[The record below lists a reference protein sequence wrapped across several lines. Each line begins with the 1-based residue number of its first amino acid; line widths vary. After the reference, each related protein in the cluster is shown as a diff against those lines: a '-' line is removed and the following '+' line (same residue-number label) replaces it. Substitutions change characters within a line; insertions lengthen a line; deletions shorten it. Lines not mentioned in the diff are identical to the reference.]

1 MRTIVNSDG
10 LTPPAV
16 SSSTWSRAIVGLS
29 DTVDRVCTFCFVTA
43 TVLFAFVTLLGVFFR
58 YILNNSLVWSDEVG
72 LMIFIWAT
80 FLSIASGYLHGK
92 HVNMDLLV
100 RKLPP
105 AWESRAA
112 VVAEGLA
119 LAYLAA
125 LTVSSIQN
133 IPMVAAI
140 RSDALRWPLTVPFL
154 AIPVACLIMDLHWV
168 RRNLASGIS
177 IAVVAKLLIGG
188 TFLFLV
194 MLPIGQYV
202 QLTGL
207 LRVAALLSALFIPMM
222 IGVPV
227 ALSLGFMATFYI
239 GSVGGV
245 PFNVGAEQVS
255 NGISIIALTA
265 IPLLMLSGKLMHEA
279 GIAQYI
285 VDLAQVLVGRLRGGL
300 GAANV
305 VASFIFGDISGS
317 AVSDTA
323 AIGSLMIPQMKK
335 RGYRA
340 DFCAALQG
348 TSGTLGM
355 MAPLAITILLYAAAT
370 NTSVSRLAAATV
382 LPAFLLAA
390 SFILVALIHGRR
402 NNYPREVVTRAMI
415 APRILKAMPGMFAL
429 VLVVGG
435 ILGGVFTPAEVGA
448 VLLGYVL
455 LLSVFLY
462 KTAKPK
468 GLYNAVVDAGYI
480 SGMTLFMASTSSF
493 LGFVLARDLVAL
505 HVVDFVTQ
513 ISTDKYAVI
522 FLVSGVFIILGMILE
537 PPAMIFGFLPSFM
550 PLLAK
555 VNVDVVHW
563 GVLFCTNMGLGCII
577 PPVAL
582 NLFVSTQ
589 IAGVRYEEA
598 VRAAIP
604 FIIIMMI
611 DLAIMAIFPIVPLML
626 PHIIFDY
633 PLPKW

>member
-1 MRTIVNSDG
+1 MGTIENSDG

-16 SSSTWSRAIVGLS
+16 SSSAWSRAVAGLS
-29 DTVDRVCTFCFVTA
+29 DAVDRVCIFSFVTA
-43 TVLFAFVTLLGVFFR
+43 TVLFAFVMLLGVFFR
-58 YILNNSLVWSDEVG
+58 YALNDSLVWADEVG

-80 FLSIASGYLHGK
+80 FLSIASGYLHDK
-92 HVNMDLLV
+92 HVNTDVLV
-100 RKLPP
+100 RKLSP
-105 AWESRAA
+105 AWASRAA

-119 LAYLAA
+119 LGYLAA
-125 LTVSSIQN
+125 LTVSSMQN
-133 IPMVAAI
+133 IPMVASI
-140 RSDALRWPLTVPFL
+140 RSDALRWPMTVPFL
-154 AIPVACLIMDLHWV
+154 AIPVSCLIMDLHWV
-168 RRNLASGIS
+168 RRNLISGIS
-177 IAVVAKLLIGG
+177 IAAAAKLLIGG

-207 LRVAALLSALFIPMM
+207 LRGVVLLCALFVPML

-227 ALSLGFMATFYI
+227 ALSLGFMATLYI

-245 PFNVGAEQVS
+245 PFNVGAEQIS
-255 NGISIIALTA
+255 NGISIMALMA

-279 GIAQYI
+279 GVAQYI
-285 VDLAQVLVGRLRGGL
+285 VDLAQVMVGRLRGGL

-348 TSGTLGM
+348 SAGTLGM

-370 NTSVSRLAAATV
+370 NTSVSRLAAATI
-382 LPAFLLAA
+382 LPAFLLAG
-390 SFILVALIHGRR
+390 SFMAVALIHGRR

-415 APRILKAMPGMFAL
+415 APRLLKALPGMFAL

-435 ILGGVFTPAEVGA
+435 ILGGIFTPAEVGA
-448 VLLGYVL
+448 VLLAYVL
-455 LLSVFLY
+455 FLSFCY

-468 GLYNAVVDAGYI
+468 RLYDAVVEAGYI

-493 LGFVLARDLVAL
+493 LGFVLARDLVAF
-505 HVVDFVTQ
+505 HVVNFVTQ
-513 ISTDKYAVI
+513 ISTNKYAVI
-522 FLVSGVFIILGMILE
+522 FLVSAVFIILGMILE

-563 GVLFCTNMGLGCII
+563 GVLFCTNMGLGCLI

-582 NLFVSTQ
+582 NLFISTQ

-598 VRAAIP
+598 VRAAMP
-604 FIIIMMI
+604 FIIIMTI
-611 DLAIMAIFPIVPLML
+611 DMAIMSIFPIIPLML
-626 PHIIFDY
+626 PHLIFDY
-633 PLPKW
+633 PLPGW

>member
-1 MRTIVNSDG
+1 MSAAGNSDSM
-10 LTPPAV
+10 TQPASP
-16 SSSTWSRAIVGLS
+16 SSVWSRSVVGFS
-29 DTVDRVCTFCFVTA
+29 NAVDRACTFTSVIA
-43 TVLFAFVTLLGVFFR
+43 TVAFAVVMLMGVFFR
-58 YILNNSLVWSDEVG
+58 YVLNNSLVWSDEVG
-72 LMIFIWAT
+72 LMLFIWAT

-92 HVNMDLLV
+92 HVNLDLLV
-100 RKLPP
+100 QALPP
-105 AWESRAA
+105 AWQSRVA

-119 LAYLAA
+119 LGFLAA
-125 LTVSSIQN
+125 LTVSSVQN
-133 IPMVAAI
+133 IPFVAGI
-140 RSDALRWPLTVPFL
+140 RSDALRWPMMVPFL
-154 AIPVACLIMDLHWV
+154 AIPVACAIMNLHWI

-177 IAVVAKLLIGG
+177 PAAMVKLAIAG

-194 MLPIGQYV
+194 MLPIGQYM
-202 QLTGL
+202 QLTGG
-207 LRVAALLSALFIPMM
+207 LRVAMLLGVLFVPML

-227 ALSLGFMATFYI
+227 ALSLGFMATFYA

-245 PFNVGAEQVS
+245 PFNVGAEQIF
-255 NGISIIALTA
+255 NGISLLALMA

-323 AIGSLMIPQMKK
+323 AIGSLMIPQMKQ

-370 NTSVSRLAAATV
+370 STSVSRLAAATV
-382 LPAFLLAA
+382 VPSFLLAA
-390 SFILVALIHGRR
+390 SFILVALIHGWRH
-402 NNYPREVVTRAMI
+402 NYPREVVPRATI
-415 APRILKAMPGMFAL
+415 VPRVVKALPGMFAL

-448 VLLGYVL
+448 VLLAYVL
-455 LLSVFLY
+455 VLSLCY
-462 KTAKPK
+462 KRAKPK
-468 GLYNAVVDAGYI
+468 QLYQAVVDAGHI
-480 SGMTLFMASTSSF
+480 SGMTLFMATTSSF

-505 HVVDFVTQ
+505 QVVDFVTQ
-513 ISTDKYAVI
+513 ISTDKNVVI

-563 GVLFCTNMGLGCII
+563 GVLFCTNMGLGCIL

-582 NLFVSTQ
+582 NLFISTQ
-589 IAGVRYEEA
+589 IAGVRYEAA
-598 VRAAIP
+598 VRATIP
-604 FIIIMMI
+604 FIIIMVI
-611 DLAIMAIFPIVPLML
+611 DLAIMAIFPIIPLML
-626 PHIIFDY
+626 PHLIFDY
-633 PLPKW
+633 PLPR

>member
-1 MRTIVNSDG
+1 MSAASNDDG
-10 LTPPAV
+10 WTDAAAP
-16 SSSTWSRAIVGLS
+16 SSVWSRSVVSLS
-29 DTVDRVCTFCFVTA
+29 DAVDGACTFTSVIA
-43 TVLFAFVTLLGVFFR
+43 TVAFALVMLMGVFFR
-58 YILNNSLVWSDEVG
+58 YVLNNSLVWSDEIG
-72 LMIFIWAT
+72 LMLFVWAT

-92 HVNMDLLV
+92 HVNLDLLV
-100 RKLPP
+100 NALPP
-105 AWESRAA
+105 AWQSRFA
-112 VVAEGLA
+112 VIAEGLA
-119 LAYLAA
+119 LGFLAA
-125 LTVSSIQN
+125 LTVSSVQN
-133 IPMVAAI
+133 VPLVAGI
-140 RSDALRWPLTVPFL
+140 RSDALRWPMMIPFL
-154 AIPVACLIMDLHWV
+154 AIPVACAIMDLHWV

-177 IAVVAKLLIGG
+177 LAAVLKLAIAGI
-188 TFLFLV
+188 FLFLV
-194 MLPIGQYV
+194 MLPVGQYL
-202 QLTGL
+202 QLTGG
-207 LRVAALLSALFIPMM
+207 LRVAMLLGALFVPML

-227 ALSLGFMATFYI
+227 ALSLGFMATFYA

-245 PFNVGAEQVS
+245 PFNVGAEQIS
-255 NGISIIALTA
+255 NGISLLALMA

-279 GIAQYI
+279 GVAQYI

-323 AIGSLMIPQMKK
+323 AIGSLMIPQMKQ

-382 LPAFLLAA
+382 VPSFLLAA
-390 SFILVALIHGRR
+390 SFIMVALIHGRR
-402 NNYPREVVTRAMI
+402 HNYPREVVARATI
-415 APRILKAMPGMFAL
+415 VPRVVRALPGMFAL

-435 ILGGVFTPAEVGA
+435 ILGGIFTPAEVGA

-455 LLSVFLY
+455 VLSFFY
-462 KTAKPK
+462 KKAKPK
-468 GLYNAVVDAGYI
+468 RLYQAVVDAGHI
-480 SGMTLFMASTSSF
+480 SGMTLFMAATSSF
-493 LGFVLARDLVAL
+493 LGFVLARDLVAYQ
-505 HVVDFVTQ
+505 VVDFVTQ

-522 FLVSGVFIILGMILE
+522 FLVSAVFIVLGMILE

-563 GVLFCTNMGLGCII
+563 GVLFCTNMGLGCIL

-589 IAGVRYEEA
+589 IAGVRYEAA
-598 VRAAIP
+598 VRATIP
-604 FIIIMMI
+604 FIIIMLI
-611 DLAIMAIFPIVPLML
+611 DLAIMAIFPIIPLML
-626 PHIIFDY
+626 PHLIFDY
-633 PLPKW
+633 PLPK

>member
-1 MRTIVNSDG
+1 MRSAGNDDTALPAASSSAWERALVSLSDG
-10 LTPPAV
+10 
-16 SSSTWSRAIVGLS
+16 
-29 DTVDRVCTFCFVTA
+29 VDRVCTFSFVSA
-43 TVLFAFVTLLGVFFR
+43 TVAFALVMLMGVFFR
-58 YILNNSLVWSDEVG
+58 YVLNNSLAWSDEVG

-80 FLSIASGYLHGK
+80 FLSIASGYLHDK
-92 HVNMDLLV
+92 HVNLDLLV
-100 RKLPP
+100 NTLSPVWK
-105 AWESRAA
+105 SRIK

-119 LAYLAA
+119 LGFLAA
-125 LTVSSIQN
+125 LTISSVQN
-133 IPMVAAI
+133 LPLAAGI
-140 RSDALRWPLTVPFL
+140 RSDALRWPMTVPFL
-154 AIPVACLIMDLHWV
+154 AIPVACAIMDLHWV
-168 RRNLASGIS
+168 RRNLASGFS
-177 IAVVAKLLIGG
+177 LATAVKLLIAG

-194 MLPIGQYV
+194 MLPIGQYM
-202 QLTGL
+202 QLTGG
-207 LRVAALLSALFIPMM
+207 LRVAMLLGALFVPML

-227 ALSLGFMATFYI
+227 ALSLGFMATFYA

-245 PFNVGAEQVS
+245 PFNVGAEQIS
-255 NGISIIALTA
+255 NGISLLALMA
-265 IPLLMLSGKLMHEA
+265 IPLLMLAGKLMHEA
-279 GIAQYI
+279 GVAQYI

-382 LPAFLLAA
+382 VPSFLLAG
-390 SFILVALIHGRR
+390 SFILVALIHGWRH
-402 NNYPREVVTRAMI
+402 NYPREVVPRSTI
-415 APRILKAMPGMFAL
+415 VPRIVRALPGMFAL

-435 ILGGVFTPAEVGA
+435 ILGGIFTPAEVGA

-455 LLSVFLY
+455 VLLFFY
-462 KTAKPK
+462 KKAKPK
-468 GLYNAVVDAGYI
+468 RLYEAVVEAGHI
-480 SGMTLFMASTSSF
+480 SGMTLFMAATSSF

-505 HVVDFVTQ
+505 QVVDFVTQ

-522 FLVSGVFIILGMILE
+522 FLVSGVFIVLGMILE

-555 VNVDVVHW
+555 VNVDVVHF
-563 GVLFCTNMGLGCII
+563 GVLFCTNMGLGCIL

-589 IAGVRYEEA
+589 IAGVRYEAA
-598 VRAAIP
+598 VKATIP
-604 FIIIMMI
+604 FIIIMLI
-611 DLAIMAIFPIVPLML
+611 DLAIMAMFPIIPLML
-626 PHIIFDY
+626 PHLIFDY
-633 PLPKW
+633 PLPK